1 MIKSQRDV
9 SSEGDFWY
17 AFLDKYLQTRGW
29 L

>member
-1 MIKSQRDV
+1 MIKSQRDI
-9 SSEGDFWY
+9 SSEVEFWY